1 MEMKSSADM
10 GMNRTGIG
18 MAPMLSKEMI
28 EAARAGVP
36 SSTGDGWALANEREE
51 YIEQGERI
59 GSMPPPSSLKG
70 AAKTVLKMGMGENP
84 NVLLDKMG
92 ERLAFERTGSRL
104 YEALLAK
111 VQALGGGA
119 DGPSLDELTDIY
131 NDEVRHFEL
140 LRQALEAM
148 GADPTVQTPSA
159 DVSGVIGMGI
169 LQVLTD
175 PRTSVAQCL
184 HAILIAELADN
195 DGWRMLI
202 DLAESLDQDDMATQF
217 QQALAEEDRHLRQ
230 VRGWVS
236 RQILTEAT

>member
-1 MEMKSSADM
+1 MKSASDM
-10 GMNRTGIG
+10 GMNRTGAG
-18 MAPMLSKEMI
+18 TAPRLSKEMI
-28 EAARAGVP
+28 DAARAGTP
-36 SSTGDGWALANEREE
+36 SSGGDGWALASEREE

-70 AAKTVLKMGMGENP
+70 AATTLLKMGMGEKP

-104 YEALLAK
+104 YEALMSK

-119 DGPSLDELTDIY
+119 DGPTLDEINDIY

-140 LRQALEAM
+140 LRRALEDL

-159 DVSGVIGMGI
+159 DVSGVTAMGI

-184 HAILIAELADN
+184 HAVLVAELADN

-202 DLAESLDQDDMATQF
+202 DLARSLDQDDMAKQF
-217 QQALAEEDRHLRQ
+217 QQALTEEERHLRQ

-236 RQILTEAT
+236 RQMLAEAT